1 LADSKRLAYVV
12 DDERTIATTLAL
24 ILNQSGFEAV
34 AFTQPFEALR
44 AAESRCPH
52 FLITDV
58 SMPLL
63 NGIELG
69 IQFKAIYPNCRVL
82 LFSGA
87 LSTAP
92 LLGSAQQKGFEF
104 TILAK
109 PVHPAELLE
118 TLNRMDER

>member
-1 LADSKRLAYVV
+1 VSETKSLAYVV
-12 DDERTIATTLAL
+12 DDEEVIATTLAK
-24 ILNQSGFEAV
+24 ILNQNGFEAF
-34 AFTQPFEALR
+34 AFTRPLEALR
-44 AAESRCPH
+44 AAEVRRPE

-69 IQFKAIYPNCRVL
+69 IQFKAMYPGCRVL

-87 LSTAP
+87 ISTAP
-92 LLGSAQQKGFEF
+92 LLEGAEHRGFEF

-109 PVHPAELLE
+109 PVHPTELLE
-118 TLNRMDER
+118 TLKRMGK